1 MIYTIL
7 SGVIIL
13 LALFI
18 VLAAGR
24 ILLRGSWVMGWLRGM
39 AGLALVVVSVFLAL
53 AALDFYSY
61 KQISREETV
70 ATLGFTEKGPQEYQV
85 SLVDDSGVE
94 EFYEL
99 NGDLWQLDARIIKWN
114 SSLAGLGLTPGYRL
128 DRISGRYYSLERE
141 QKSPRSAHQLGGSKS
156 VIDVWSWVREYGGDL
171 AIIGATYGSATYMP
185 MEDGALFS
193 VNLTNSGLIA
203 RPLND
208 RAKAAVERW
217 Q

>member
-7 SGVIIL
+7 AGVIIL

-24 ILLRGSWVMGWLRGM
+24 ILLKGRWVMGWVRGM
-39 AGLALVVVSVFLAL
+39 SGLILVGAAVLLAL

-61 KQISREETV
+61 KQISKEETI
-70 ATLGFTEKGPQEYQV
+70 ATLGFAEKGPQHYRV
-85 SLVDDSGVE
+85 SLVDDSGIE

-114 SSLAGLGLTPGYRL
+114 NSLAGLGMTPGYRL
-128 DRISGRYYSLERE
+128 DRLSGRYYSLERE
-141 QKSPRSAHQLGGSKS
+141 QKSPRSAHELGNSRS
-156 VIDVWSWVREYGGDL
+156 LIDIWSWIREYGGGIAVID
-171 AIIGATYGSATYMP
+171 ATYGSATYMP

-193 VNLTNSGLIA
+193 VNLTSSGLIA